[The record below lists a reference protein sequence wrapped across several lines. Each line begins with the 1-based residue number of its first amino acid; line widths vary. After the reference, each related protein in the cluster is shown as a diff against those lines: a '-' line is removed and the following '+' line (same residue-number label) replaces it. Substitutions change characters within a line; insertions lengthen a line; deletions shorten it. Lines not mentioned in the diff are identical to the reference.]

1 MRRRAKKELRWC
13 IWESGWREWD
23 KSWRVGRKDYDPRLC
38 VSDFPNYFRSIISC
52 GLMFPFS
59 KLTPSSVALLS
70 RSFWYMFYSL
80 SHISP
85 WIWSPP
91 APVRSDSSPQQIW
104 HSRISLSLHRLI
116 FSLLV
121 HFFLLLFL
129 LPVSNLVFSPSVWLF
144 LCLPSLWA
152 SDLLQKEKGS
162 LVLLIWRMTACS
174 LCICSYNTHSVI
186 FTNVKIRGVWFS
198 TLEHFHHIIRL
209 KFKVGVGVLRWLEA
223 TMFQSDELRSG
234 IFCFSTEIWH
244 KYKRRVHLS
253 F

>member
-1 MRRRAKKELRWC
+1 MFHLLEVRWGGERKGS
-13 IWESGWREWD
+13 WDGVSGAQARENGTSLDGWGE
-23 KSWRVGRKDYDPRLC
+23 KITIPGS

-85 WIWSPP
+85 WIWSPR
-91 APVRSDSSPQQIW
+91 APVRSDSSLQQIW

-129 LPVSNLVFSPSVWLF
+129 LPVSNLVFSPPVWLY

-162 LVLLIWRMTACS
+162 FWCCWFEGRLHA
-174 LCICSYNTHSVI
+174 ICVSAVIMCSVI
-186 FTNVKIRGVWFS
+186 FPNVKIRGVLSDFALWS
-198 TLEHFHHIIRL
+198 IVIIL
-209 KFKVGVGVLRWLEA
+209 YG
-223 TMFQSDELRSG
+223 
-234 IFCFSTEIWH
+234 
-244 KYKRRVHLS
+244 
-253 F
+253 